1 MPTRRQR
8 RVAKLIHKEL
18 STLLMFEAR
27 DPRLASVTITD
38 VEVTKDLL
46 LARIYFTA
54 NSSVASGQDLGE
66 SPPIDQDAVTE
77 AQAGFESAM
86 GFLRTELAR
95 RVQLRTMPELQFK
108 VDTSAAHAQRI
119 EELLEQLKEGDQ
131 VVNESES
138 Q

>member
-27 DPRLASVTITD
+27 DPRLATVTITD

-54 NSSVASGQDLGE
+54 NSGVGGAEDVDGRPTGE
-66 SPPIDQDAVTE
+66 QNAVSE
-77 AQAGFESAM
+77 ALAGFERAA
-86 GFLRTELAR
+86 GFLRSELAR
-95 RVQLRTMPELQFK
+95 RIQLRSMPELQFRA
-108 VDTSAAHAQRI
+108 DTSATHAQRI
-119 EELLEQLKEGDQ
+119 EELLEQLQEGDQ
-131 VVNESES
+131 VVDESES